1 MLVLC
6 IGLVLQSGSSSSSS
20 SSTCGG
26 SEGYLEGAGEG
37 GGVSGGVVGSGRVEG
52 VSGRVG
58 SQCQS
63 ESAKSISKCD

>member
-1 MLVLC
+1 MGVL
-6 IGLVLQSGSSSSSS
+6 
-20 SSTCGG
+20 
-26 SEGYLEGAGEG
+26 GAGVELGAARGGG